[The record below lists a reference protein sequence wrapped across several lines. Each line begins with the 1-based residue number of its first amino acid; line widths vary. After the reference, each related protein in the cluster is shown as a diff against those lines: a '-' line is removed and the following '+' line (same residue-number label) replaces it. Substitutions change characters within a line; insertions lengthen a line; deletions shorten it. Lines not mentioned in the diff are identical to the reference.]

1 MHVHVQCADAE
12 QLARLHTSE
21 EAIFELVEQ
30 VIGPAGASLVVRI
43 TLARGRGWDA
53 QCYYSWFTPAHIEE
67 EERPSELPS
76 YFRLIEAR
84 VGEHPYPLTT
94 VDDYGWTWYFPS
106 FLDHLAVVIAHEL
119 YHYTQPSFA
128 QYRSNNEWEANLS
141 AL

>member
-1 MHVHVQCADAE
+1 
-12 QLARLHTSE
+12 
-21 EAIFELVEQ
+21 
-30 VIGPAGASLVVRI
+30 
-43 TLARGRGWDA
+43 
-53 QCYYSWFTPAHIEE
+53 SWFTPAHIEE

-141 AL
+141 ALQQVQRLGFRVQAAAPARREACHG